1 MTSLRV
7 QQPPPHASYHLF
19 IFHLKENMHFNVQ
32 YKKLML
38 IVTDLPSVNQAK
50 EVELDNFFQERKN

>member
-1 MTSLRV
+1 
-7 QQPPPHASYHLF
+7 
-19 IFHLKENMHFNVQ
+19 MHFNVQ